1 MCRRDMVK
9 RSSGQAVKKKACVIC
24 VYYCPT
30 KVSTGIMQGVS
41 RQRRRLFSNRKVR
54 APVKPEEISGTVTR
68 CLHKKK
74 PHYFR
79 AELKRLMMRTVIIP
93 SSFSVIMS
101 SLSCN
106 SHIKV
111 HALRMCLVWIII
123 HMYSPKRCQAVFYN
137 NWAKQTA
144 TTVGLTLSP
153 RLNH

>member
-1 MCRRDMVK
+1 MTFK
-9 RSSGQAVKKKACVIC
+9 R
-24 VYYCPT
+24 
-30 KVSTGIMQGVS
+30 
-41 RQRRRLFSNRKVR
+41 
-54 APVKPEEISGTVTR
+54 
-68 CLHKKK
+68 
-74 PHYFR
+74 
-79 AELKRLMMRTVIIP
+79 MMRTVIIP

-101 SLSCN
+101 SLRSGSSCN

-153 RLNH
+153 RLNQFRNELYFLKSSSNNSSIREMTMSSLKEITDGSASNNFLGKEL

>member
-1 MCRRDMVK
+1 MTFK
-9 RSSGQAVKKKACVIC
+9 R
-24 VYYCPT
+24 
-30 KVSTGIMQGVS
+30 
-41 RQRRRLFSNRKVR
+41 
-54 APVKPEEISGTVTR
+54 
-68 CLHKKK
+68 
-74 PHYFR
+74 
-79 AELKRLMMRTVIIP
+79 MMRTVIIP

-101 SLSCN
+101 SLRSGSSCN

-153 RLNH
+153 RLNQFRNELYFLKSSSNNSSIRENDNVKFKRDYTMEVRQTTFWAKQL